1 MNFKITKNSYE
12 NKNVIILKKIE
23 VESELVLIFEIN
35 WFVKDDQRNSG

>member
-1 MNFKITKNSYE
+1 VNFKITKNSYE